1 MKLHTLLAKILLCTS
16 IRFVACKSLN
26 SDISINLN
34 SPDCIYRSSAFFTNL
49 EKLTK
54 SDEVTN
60 LEKSTKSDE
69 VTNLEKSTKSDEDL
83 ANHISVFYKR
93 YEDELFLYKE
103 FNSNMFAFK
112 AKVFMLVCTK
122 DIIVL
127 YLLKLINPPLRIKQ
141 YCYLTVVID
150 AYLSYPL
157 ATMKSKIGS
166 KYIYW

>member
-69 VTNLEKSTKSDEDL
+69 DL

-103 FNSNMFAFK
+103 FNSKMFAFK
-112 AKVFMLVCTK
+112 AKVFMLICTK